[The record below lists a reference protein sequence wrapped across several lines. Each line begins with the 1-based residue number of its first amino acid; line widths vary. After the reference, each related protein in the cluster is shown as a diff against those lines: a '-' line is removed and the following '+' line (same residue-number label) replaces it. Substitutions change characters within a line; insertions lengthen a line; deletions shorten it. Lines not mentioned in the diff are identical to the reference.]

1 MDGFEVFYRLGAA
14 LALGLLVG
22 LERGW
27 HDRER
32 DEGQRVAG
40 IRTFA
45 LLGLLGGVAGLLSEP
60 PGHVVLATSFAALAA
75 VMIAAHV
82 VSQRAVPDVGITGV
96 IAALLTFAFGAMAV
110 LELTALALAGAVV
123 TAALLGIKPALHRW
137 VERMQEKELFATL
150 KLLLISVVVL
160 PLLPDQGYGPLDA
173 LNPYRIWWM
182 VVLISGIS
190 YVGYFAMKTIGER
203 KGVMATGLFGGLASS
218 TAVTVN
224 LSRLARQEKIAP
236 NVLAAGVVAAC
247 ATMFPR
253 VLVVTSVV
261 KTELMFSLLWPMLVM
276 SLACYAAAA
285 VLWRRGSRDDAG
297 DAKLRNPFEIGPALL
312 FAALLAGLMLLS
324 RLLAAA
330 FGDTGVYVLAAASGV
345 ADVDAITL
353 SLASMSEGAVSLRT
367 AALGVLVAAFVNSL
381 VKAGLSLGIGG
392 REIGLRVGASILGV
406 VIAGLL
412 TWGLVS

>member
-1 MDGFEVFYRLGAA
+1 MEEFGSFYTLGVA
-14 LALGLLVG
+14 LALGLLIG
-22 LERGW
+22 MERGW
-27 HDRER
+27 KDREVE
-32 DEGQRVAG
+32 EGGRVAG
-40 IRTFA
+40 IRTSA
-45 LLGLLGGVAGLLSEP
+45 LIGLLGGIFGLLTQQLGALVLAVAFAAVALVLSTAHVIACRRT
-60 PGHVVLATSFAALAA
+60 GDLGITGLVAQLLAFSLGAMATLDHVVLATVA
-75 VMIAAHV
+75 
-82 VSQRAVPDVGITGV
+82 
-96 IAALLTFAFGAMAV
+96 
-110 LELTALALAGAVV
+110 AVV
-123 TAALLGIKPALHRW
+123 TTVLLSVKPFLHRLLKQL
-137 VERMQEKELFATL
+137 ERKELHATL

-160 PLLPDQGYGPLDA
+160 PLLPNQGYGPWDA

-261 KTELMFSLLWPMLVM
+261 KTELMLSLLWPMLVM

-324 RLLAAA
+324 RLLADA